1 MTVNIKFYFKLLLNV
16 NAELTDINFLWNI
29 DCVWSMIV
37 LNLRYSCCRQVCVV
51 QTEFT
56 TCYLN
61 GCFCSRYTLR
71 LASKMFLVS
80 RSNRNGCKLPRI
92 TGTCLSFR
100 VATLWHLVSSF
111 LWQHSPSLDPFHK
124 ETNLEQDVIFLFE

>member
-1 MTVNIKFYFKLLLNV
+1 M
-16 NAELTDINFLWNI
+16 A
-29 DCVWSMIV
+29 
-37 LNLRYSCCRQVCVV
+37 

-56 TCYLN
+56 TCYLK

-71 LASKMFLVS
+71 LASKTFLVS
-80 RSNRNGCKLPRI
+80 RSNGNGCKLTRI
-92 TGTCLSFR
+92 TGTCLRFG

-124 ETNLEQDVIFLFE
+124 ETNLEQDVIFLFKLKEVEKKCKENVCLTILKSKDALENVSLIK